1 MGALMTYA
9 AMCSRSPSCCRGSKW
24 RDQHGQRGRG
34 RYALDVVV
42 NDAALVEELDAREE
56 GAEPLLGVLL
66 GYLDSDEPGMIRPT
80 DRK

>member
-1 MGALMTYA
+1 MLALPVVVGEANGATGKVN
-9 AMCSRSPSCCRGSKW
+9 RSDR
-24 RDQHGQRGRG
+24 

>member
-1 MGALMTYA
+1 MTYA
-9 AMCSRSPSCCRGSKW
+9 AMCSRSPVVVGEANGATGEVNGAGK
-24 RDQHGQRGRG
+24 

-42 NDAALVEELDAREE
+42 NDAALVEELDAGEE

-66 GYLDSDEPGMIRPT
+66 GYLDGDEPGMIRPT

>member
-1 MGALMTYA
+1 MRPCARAPPVVVGEANGATGKVN
-9 AMCSRSPSCCRGSKW
+9 RS
-24 RDQHGQRGRG
+24 GR

-56 GAEPLLGVLL
+56 GAEPLLGVLF
-66 GYLDSDEPGMIRPT
+66 GHLDSDEPGMIRPT

>member
-1 MGALMTYA
+1 MRPCARAPPVVVGEANGAT
-9 AMCSRSPSCCRGSKW
+9 REVNRVG
-24 RDQHGQRGRG
+24 G

>member
-1 MGALMTYA
+1 MLALPVVVGGANGATGEVN
-9 AMCSRSPSCCRGSKW
+9 RS
-24 RDQHGQRGRG
+24 GR

-66 GYLDSDEPGMIRPT
+66 GYLDSDEPGMVRPT